1 VRLVKAETARV
12 QSPDVTDGQIS
23 DLVQGNNEFAFEM
36 YREQGGSENLVFSP
50 YSISLAFSM
59 AYGGARG
66 ETEAQMARTLN
77 FLPREGQHP
86 AFNALDR
93 RVSRLGSES
102 DNSGTPFQL
111 NVANAVWGQRGY
123 PYEGA
128 YLGTLA
134 RHYGAGLQTV
144 DFGQTDVATEEI
156 NGWVAG
162 ETEGRIRD
170 LLPPDAIDPMTRMV
184 LTNAI
189 YFKGSWA
196 SKFETSQ
203 TEDGPFTLSDGEEVT
218 VPMMRQAERFPYAEG
233 AGYQAVQ
240 LPYDEYDAN
249 MLIILPD
256 EGGFGEVE
264 ERLGAD
270 LLDELN
276 ARLSDHRVGLTM
288 PRFDFE
294 EELKLI
300 DLMKGLGLRLPFDP
314 YGADFSGVTKKER
327 LYIYEAL
334 HKATI
339 TVDEKG
345 TEAAAA
351 TAVLDMPVS
360 SVGPPVTVTLDRPF
374 IFAIQERETGVILF
388 LGRVTNPQG

>member
-1 VRLVKAETARV
+1 
-12 QSPDVTDGQIS
+12 
-23 DLVQGNNEFAFEM
+23 
-36 YREQGGSENLVFSP
+36 
-50 YSISLAFSM
+50 
-59 AYGGARG
+59 
-66 ETEAQMARTLN
+66 
-77 FLPREGQHP
+77 
-86 AFNALDR
+86 
-93 RVSRLGSES
+93 
-102 DNSGTPFQL
+102 
-111 NVANAVWGQRGY
+111 
-123 PYEGA
+123 
-128 YLGTLA
+128 
-134 RHYGAGLQTV
+134 
-144 DFGQTDVATEEI
+144 
-156 NGWVAG
+156 
-162 ETEGRIRD
+162 
-170 LLPPDAIDPMTRMV
+170 
-184 LTNAI
+184 
-189 YFKGSWA
+189 
-196 SKFETSQ
+196 
-203 TEDGPFTLSDGEEVT
+203 
-218 VPMMRQAERFPYAEG
+218 MMRQAERFPYAEG

-256 EGGFGEVE
+256 EGAFGEVE

-276 ARLSDHRVGLTM
+276 TRLSDHRVGLTM

-374 IFAIQERETGVILF
+374 IFAIQERQTGVILF
-388 LGRVTNPQG
+388 LGRVTSPQG